1 MNRLLFGTDEAA
13 PLSVALRAGPL
24 AMTLQRGK
32 LLHIRCGEREIWHGV
47 AFVFRDADWGTPE
60 PVIEHIELSQDPDG
74 FRVRLEAHFP
84 VLPVIRLHIHIEG
97 AGDGRVR
104 FTAEA
109 VPSADILCNRIG
121 LCVMHPM
128 SMQGARV
135 DIEHSDGRLSRS
147 TFPTRIPP
155 WPPFMLIRAI
165 RHEWTQGRWARCELA
180 GDTFEME
187 DQRNNS
193 DASFKTYSRSNMTP
207 RPYRLQ
213 AGVPIR
219 HSADLLVPTPG
230 LSYTPHRPEPVAI
243 RVGDAVGGLPM
254 VGIEIAA
261 SDDHAPE
268 EVHAALRLLRPSH
281 LHLSLGAADATVNW
295 TGIGAL
301 LAAANARL
309 RLDLSVD
316 CSSQARVALDAL
328 SAALA
333 IAHVVPESIAVFPS
347 DQRSIAAARQAFP
360 ATAIGGGSAHFFAQL
375 NRLEGLGDVDFVSF
389 TTSPIVHGTDDSAV
403 MLSLQSLP
411 SMVETLHANYPK
423 RPIRVGPSTIAVR
436 SSPLGKQPLVD
447 GTRRVALAAQDPR
460 CRGLYGAAW
469 TLGYVAQFA
478 NAGGVQALTLMSL
491 RGPSGI
497 VQCALGERLVTHPA
511 YFVLARLGAAAR
523 VCSVSVS
530 DPMRVAALALDR
542 EGKGELMLANLT
554 GEPVDIYLDG
564 WAASAQAWVM
574 DADCAQQGWLPRGPS
589 PRATPR
595 LRLPPY
601 AIGCLEP
608 A

>member
-1 MNRLLFGTDEAA
+1 M
-13 PLSVALRAGPL
+13 ALRAGPL
-24 AMTLQRGK
+24 AMALQRGK

-60 PVIEHIELSQDPDG
+60 PVIEHVELSQGPDG

-84 VLPVIRLHIHIEG
+84 VLPVIRLHIDIEG
-97 AGDGRVR
+97 SADGRVR

-128 SMQGARV
+128 SVQGARV
-135 DIEHSDGRLSRS
+135 DIEHSDGRLSQS
-147 TFPTRIPP
+147 TFPACIPP

-165 RHEWTQGRWARCELA
+165 RHEWIEGHWARCELA

-193 DASFKTYSRSNMTP
+193 DASFKTYSRSNMMP

-230 LSYTPHRPEPVAI
+230 FSTTPDRPAPVEI
-243 RVGDAVGGLPM
+243 RVGDVGDVGGAVGCLPM

-261 SDDHAPE
+261 SDADAPE
-268 EVHAALRLLRPSH
+268 EVHAALRSLQPSY
-281 LHLSLGAADATVNW
+281 LHLSLSNADDSVNW

-309 RLDLSVD
+309 RLDLRVAD
-316 CSSQARVALDAL
+316 SSQARVALDAL

-333 IAHVVPESIAVFPS
+333 LAHVVPESIAVFPS
-347 DQRSIAAARQAFP
+347 DQRSIDAARQAFP
-360 ATAIGGGSAHFFAQL
+360 ASAIGGGSAHFFVQL
-375 NRLEGLGDVDFVSF
+375 NRLEGLGDVDFLSF
-389 TTSPIVHGTDDSAV
+389 TTSPIVHGADDSAV

-411 SMVETLHANYPK
+411 SMALTLHARYPQ

-436 SSPLGKQPLVD
+436 SSPLGNQPRVD

-478 NAGGVQALTLMSL
+478 HAGGVQALTLMSL
-491 RGPSGI
+491 GGPSGI
-497 VQCALGERLVTHPA
+497 VQCVADDRLVRHPA

-530 DPMRVAALALDR
+530 DPTRVAALALDR
-542 EGKGELMLANLT
+542 EGRRELLLANLT
-554 GEPVDIYLDG
+554 GEPVDIHLDG
-564 WAASAQAWVM
+564 WAASARASIL
-574 DADCAQQGWLPRGPS
+574 DADCAQQGWSSRGTS
-589 PRATPR
+589 PRAAPQ

>member
-1 MNRLLFGTDEAA
+1 M
-13 PLSVALRAGPL
+13 ALRAGPL
-24 AMTLQRGK
+24 TMALQRGK

-60 PVIEHIELSQDPDG
+60 PVIEHVELSQEPDG

-84 VLPVIRLHIHIEG
+84 VLPVIRLHIDIEG
-97 AGDGRVR
+97 SADGRVR

-128 SMQGARV
+128 SVQGARV

-147 TFPTRIPP
+147 TFPTCIPP

-165 RHEWTQGRWARCELA
+165 RHEWTLGHWARCELA

-193 DASFKTYSRSNMTP
+193 DASFKTYSRSNMMP

-219 HSADLLVPTPG
+219 HSANMRVPTPG
-230 LSYTPHRPEPVAI
+230 FSTAPDRPAPVEI
-243 RVGDAVGGLPM
+243 RVGDVGGAVGALGSLPM

-261 SDDHAPE
+261 SDADAPE
-268 EVHAALRLLRPSH
+268 EVQAALRSLQPSH
-281 LHLSLGAADATVNW
+281 LHLSLGEADDTVNW

-301 LAAANARL
+301 LSAANARL
-309 RLDLSVD
+309 RLDLRVAD
-316 CSSQARVALDAL
+316 SSQALAALDAL

-360 ATAIGGGSAHFFAQL
+360 ASAIGGGSVHFFVQL

-389 TTSPIVHGTDDSAV
+389 TTSPIVHGADDSAV
-403 MLSLQSLP
+403 MLSLLSLP
-411 SMVETLHANYPK
+411 SMVETLHARCPQ
-423 RPIRVGPSTIAVR
+423 RPICVGPSTIAMR
-436 SSPLGKQPLVD
+436 SSPLGSQPLVD

-460 CRGLYGAAW
+460 CRGLYGASW

-491 RGPSGI
+491 GGPSGI
-497 VQCALGERLVTHPA
+497 VQCAPGARLVRHPA

-542 EGKGELMLANLT
+542 EGTRELLLANLT
-554 GEPVDIYLDG
+554 GEPVDIHLDG
-564 WAASAQAWVM
+564 WAASARASIL
-574 DADCAQQGWLPRGPS
+574 DADCAQQGWPARDTRPMAAAL
-589 PRATPR
+589 

-601 AIGCLEP
+601 AIGRLETD
-608 A
+608 

>member
-1 MNRLLFGTDEAA
+1 M
-13 PLSVALRAGPL
+13 VLRAGPL
-24 AMTLQRGK
+24 AMALQRGK
-32 LLHIRCGEREIWHGV
+32 LLHMRCGEREIWQGV
-47 AFVFRDADWGTPE
+47 AFVFRDTDWGTPE
-60 PVIEHIELSQDPDG
+60 PVIEHVELSQGPDG
-74 FRVRLEAHFP
+74 FLVRLEAHFP
-84 VLPVIRLHIHIEG
+84 VLPVIRLHIDIEG
-97 AGDGRVR
+97 SADGRVR

-128 SMQGARV
+128 SVQGARV

-147 TFPTRIPP
+147 TFPICIPP
-155 WPPFMLIRAI
+155 GPPFTLIRAI
-165 RHEWTQGRWARCELA
+165 RHEWIEGHWARCELA

-193 DASFKTYSRSNMTP
+193 DASFKTYSRSNLMP

-230 LSYTPHRPEPVAI
+230 LSYTPHRPAPVAI
-243 RVGDAVGGLPM
+243 HVGDVVGSLPI

-261 SDDHAPE
+261 SDADAPE
-268 EVHAALRLLRPSH
+268 EVHAALRSLRPSH
-281 LHLSLGAADATVNW
+281 LHLSLSEADDSVNW

-309 RLDLSVD
+309 RLDLSIAD
-316 CSSQARVALDAL
+316 SSRARVALDAL

-333 IAHVVPESIAVFPS
+333 RAHVVPESIAVFPS
-347 DQRSIAAARQAFP
+347 DQRSIDAARQAFP
-360 ATAIGGGSAHFFAQL
+360 ASAIGGGSAHFFVQL

-389 TTSPIVHGTDDSAV
+389 TTSPIVHGADDSAV

-411 SMVETLHANYPK
+411 SMVETLHARYPQ

-436 SSPLGKQPLVD
+436 SSPLGNQPWVD

-478 NAGGVQALTLMSL
+478 NAGGVQALALMSL
-491 RGPSGI
+491 GGPSGI
-497 VQCALGERLVTHPA
+497 VQCVAGERLVTHPA

-530 DPMRVAALALDR
+530 DPLRVAALALDR
-542 EGKGELMLANLT
+542 DGTGELLLANLT
-554 GEPVDIYLDG
+554 GEPVDIHLDG
-564 WAASAQAWVM
+564 WAASARASIL
-574 DADCAQQGWLPRGPS
+574 DADCAQQGWPSRGTS
-589 PRATPR
+589 PRAAAQ

>member
-1 MNRLLFGTDEAA
+1 M
-13 PLSVALRAGPL
+13 S
-24 AMTLQRGK
+24 LQRGK
-32 LLHIRCGEREIWHGV
+32 LLQIRCGEREIWQGV

-60 PVIEHIELSQDPDG
+60 PVIEHVELSQESDG
-74 FRVRLEAHFP
+74 FHVRLQGHFP
-84 VLPVIRLHIHIEG
+84 VLPVIRLHIDIEG
-97 AGDGRVR
+97 SADGRVR

-109 VPSADILCNRIG
+109 VPSSDILCNRIG

-128 SMQGARV
+128 SVQGARV
-135 DIEHSDGRLSRS
+135 DIEHSDGRRSQS

-165 RHEWTQGRWARCELA
+165 RHEWTPGHWARCELA

-193 DASFKTYSRSNMTP
+193 DASFKTYSRSNMMP

-219 HSADLLVPTPG
+219 HSAELLVPTAGFSTTPG
-230 LSYTPHRPEPVAI
+230 PPAPVAI
-243 RVGDAVGGLPM
+243 HLGDAVGSLPM

-261 SDDHAPE
+261 SDADAPE
-268 EVHAALRLLRPSH
+268 DVHAALGALRPSH
-281 LHLSLGAADATVNW
+281 LHLSLSNADDSVNW

-309 RLDLSVD
+309 RLDLRAD
-316 CSSQARVALDAL
+316 HSSQARVALDAL

-333 IAHVVPESIAVFPS
+333 TANVVPESIAVFPS
-347 DQRSIAAARQAFP
+347 DERSIDAARQAFP
-360 ATAIGGGSAHFFAQL
+360 ASAIGGGSAHFFVQL
-375 NRLEGLGDVDFVSF
+375 NRLEELGDADFLSF
-389 TTSPIVHGTDDSAV
+389 TTSPIVHGADDSAV

-411 SMVETLHANYPK
+411 SMVQTLHARYPQ

-436 SSPLGKQPLVD
+436 SSPLGKQPQTD

-491 RGPSGI
+491 GGPSGI
-497 VQCALGERLVTHPA
+497 VQCMADDRMVRHPA

-523 VCSVSVS
+523 LCSVSVS
-530 DPMRVAALALDR
+530 DPLRVAALALDR
-542 EGKGELMLANLT
+542 EGRRELLLANLT
-554 GEPVDIYLDG
+554 GEPVDIHLDG
-564 WAASAQAWVM
+564 WAASARAWVL
-574 DADCAQQGWLPRGPS
+574 DADCAQQGWPLSGTRFQ
-589 PRATPR
+589 AAAQ

-601 AIGCLEP
+601 AIGRLETD
-608 A
+608 